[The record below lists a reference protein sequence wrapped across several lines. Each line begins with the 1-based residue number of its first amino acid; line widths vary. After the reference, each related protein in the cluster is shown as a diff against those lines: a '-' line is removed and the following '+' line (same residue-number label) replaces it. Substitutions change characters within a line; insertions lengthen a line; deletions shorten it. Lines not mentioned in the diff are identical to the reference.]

1 MVTGINVL
9 SHIIDGFTHVDPSL
23 LYYFGLIMHFGKIQL
38 RSCRQVQQ
46 VCTPAVKVP
55 EAVARM
61 DDRVQGIF
69 VSGVMNVLQDLAE
82 LALEFCK
89 IVTSQICGLEQ
100 VDRVVRN
107 QLED

>member
-1 MVTGINVL
+1 MNVL
-9 SHIIDGFTHVDPSL
+9 SHIIYSLTHVDHSL
-23 LYYFGLIMHFGKIQL
+23 LYYFGLIMHFVKIQF

-55 EAVARM
+55 EAVTLVDYCM
-61 DDRVQGIF
+61 QGFFIA
-69 VSGVMNVLQDLAE
+69 GVMNVLQDLAQ
-82 LALEFCK
+82 LGSKFCK